1 MMKKISSA
9 DLFHD
14 PINWLAFGF
23 GSGLAAKAPGTF
35 GTIACIPIYWLM
47 ADLNLST
54 YVAVCLLICVSG
66 IYIWQHPAKHL
77 ETHDHPGIVWDEFAG
92 LLIALIAVPFS
103 WTNLL
108 IAFLLFRVFDI
119 FKPWPISWLDK
130 KVSGGLGIM
139 LDDIVAGLF
148 ALICMHTMLYFY

>member
-1 MMKKISSA
+1 M
-9 DLFHD
+9 LFRS
-14 PINWLAFGF
+14 L
-23 GSGLAAKAPGTF
+23 
-35 GTIACIPIYWLM
+35 
-47 ADLNLST
+47 
-54 YVAVCLLICVSG
+54 SG
-66 IYIWQHPAKHL
+66 IYICQHAAKHL
-77 ETHDHPGIVWDEFAG
+77 DTHDHPGIVWDEFAG

-139 LDDIVAGLF
+139 LDDIVTGLF
-148 ALICMHTMLYFY
+148 ALVCMHTLLYFY